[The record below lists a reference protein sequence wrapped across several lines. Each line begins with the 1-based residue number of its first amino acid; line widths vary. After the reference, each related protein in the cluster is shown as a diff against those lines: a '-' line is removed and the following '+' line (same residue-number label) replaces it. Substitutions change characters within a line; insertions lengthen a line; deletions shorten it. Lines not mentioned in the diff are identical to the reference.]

1 MIHILD
7 LFKIIMGLSSIII
20 TTLLAILIYKSIQL
34 ITSWLVLS
42 KRLEKLTNLNEI
54 LHLIRKLRK

>member
-7 LFKIIMGLSSIII
+7 LFKIIMGLSSISI
-20 TTLLAILIYKSIQL
+20 TILLAVLIYKIIQL

-42 KRLEKLTNLNEI
+42 KRIEKLTNLNEI
-54 LHLIRKLRK
+54 LHLIRKLKK